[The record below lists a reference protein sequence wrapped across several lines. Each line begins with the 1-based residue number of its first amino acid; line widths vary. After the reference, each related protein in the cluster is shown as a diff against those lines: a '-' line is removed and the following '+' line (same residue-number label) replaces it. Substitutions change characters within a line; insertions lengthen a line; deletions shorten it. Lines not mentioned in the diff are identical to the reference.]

1 MTLDKAIEYEE
12 SITEMMFNKAAFLTD
27 KAKGEIALDNAEK
40 YKRCAEKHRQLAE
53 WLKELKQLRESS
65 KWISVNEK
73 LPNLDDYTGSRMWQ
87 KKVLIMGYL
96 SFDDTK
102 DLFVSEAFAKDVV
115 HNSILNTVVVA
126 WKPLPKPYKGKSE
139 E

>member
-1 MTLDKAIEYEE
+1 MTLDEAIIHAEEVAEEQKAQAWE
-12 SITEMMFNKAAFLTD
+12 AQLQ
-27 KAKGEIALDNAEK
+27 EK
-40 YKRCAEKHRQLAE
+40 YEKIRSCKKCAEEHRQLAV

-65 KWISVNEK
+65 KWVSVSEK

-102 DLFVSEAFAKDVV
+102 DLFVSEAFAEDVI
-115 HNSILNTVVVA
+115 HNSVLNTVVVA

>member
-1 MTLDKAIEYEE
+1 MTLDEAIEYEE
-12 SITEMMFNKAAFLTD
+12 SIAEMMFNKAVFLTD

-126 WKPLPKPYKGKSE
+126 WKPLPKPYKGKK
-139 E
+139 